1 VRLGQGREKILHHL
15 VERQIERGTPA
26 DQHVVTTGRQSFRGR
41 SPHNIAKAA
50 AHAVTF
56 HRAADLPGHRETDP
70 RRPLI
75 AALARLQD
83 ERRPGYLRPRRSG
96 NKVCA
101 LSQALHRSEAGPAA
115 LRSRAEPLAAPRA
128 TRIDDFA
135 TTFRRHAGAKT
146 VSALAHQ
153 FTGLIG
159 PLHGSRLR
167 FSRSSGHA
175 DARASAA
182 LRRSNL
188 SQIARLEKFCGLYGR
203 GLSSS
208 M

>member
-1 VRLGQGREKILHHL
+1 LGQGCEKILHHPIKWQ
-15 VERQIERGTPA
+15 VERGTPA
-26 DQHVVTTGRQSFRGR
+26 DQHVVTAGLQPFRGR

-56 HRAADLPGHRETDP
+56 HRAADLLGYRETDP

-75 AALARLQD
+75 AAHARLQN
-83 ERRPGYLRPRRSG
+83 ECRPRDLGPRRSG
-96 NKVCA
+96 NEICA
-101 LSQALHRSEAGPAA
+101 LSQALRHHSHADRAA
-115 LRSRAEPLAAPRA
+115 PQSRAEPLSAPRT

-135 TTFRRHAGAKT
+135 TALRRHAGAKT

-159 PLHGSRLR
+159 PFHGYRLR
-167 FSRSSGHA
+167 FSRASGHA
-175 DARASAA
+175 DAGASAA

-188 SQIARLEKFCGLYGR
+188 SQIARLEKFCGL
-203 GLSSS
+203 
-208 M
+208 